1 VTPVTRPSPRGA
13 DGTVAAEARRR
24 RRVEL
29 DDVTLDVAD
38 VGPRRAPAVL
48 LVSGLGSQRI
58 AWPDEL
64 VAALRAAGL
73 RVVTVDNRDAG
84 LSTWLEDAPG
94 TLEDLLARQ
103 QGEPFAVPY
112 RLEDMAADL
121 VGVLDHLDIGAAHVL
136 GQSMGGMIAQRL
148 AIGWPDRVA
157 TLTSV
162 MSTTGH
168 PSVGQP
174 TDEVVSLLVGPVP
187 AGREAWVAANVERCR
202 RTHSPRW
209 FDPDRVRAR
218 FEAAWDRG
226 GVNPAGKVR
235 QLLAIAADGDR
246 TAELRGLSVPT
257 LVVHGREDPV
267 VEVSGGRATAEAVP
281 GARLLELE
289 GMGHDFPLPLLPTI
303 AGAVVAHVRTA

>member
-1 VTPVTRPSPRGA
+1 MTPAAAPSPRGA
-13 DGTVAAEARRR
+13 AGTDPPDAWRQ

-29 DDVTLDVAD
+29 GEIMLDVAD
-38 VGPRRAPAVL
+38 TGPRLAPAIL

-58 AWPDEL
+58 AWPAEL
-64 VAALRAAGL
+64 LAALRAAGL

-94 TLEDLLARQ
+94 TLQDLLAHQR
-103 QGEPFAVPY
+103 GEPFAVPY

-121 VGVLDHLDIGAAHVL
+121 VGVLDHLDVEAAHVL

-157 TLTSV
+157 SLTSV
-162 MSTTGH
+162 MSTTGD
-168 PSVGQP
+168 PTVGRP
-174 TDEVVSLLVGPVP
+174 TDEVVSLLIGPVP
-187 AGREAWVAANVERCR
+187 AGREAWIAANVERCR

-209 FDPDRVRAR
+209 FDPARVRAR

-226 GVNPAGKVR
+226 GVNPAGKLR
-235 QLLAIAADGDR
+235 HLLAIATDGDR
-246 TAELRGLSVPT
+246 TAELGRLAVPT

-267 VEVSGGRATAEAVP
+267 VDVSGGRATAAAVP

-289 GMGHDFPLPLLPTI
+289 GMGHDLPLPLLPTI
-303 AGAVVAHVRTA
+303 AGAVVAHVLTA

>member
-1 VTPVTRPSPRGA
+1 MTAVTTPRGA
-13 DGTVAAEARRR
+13 GAAGASDPARQ

-38 VGPRRAPAVL
+38 AGPRRAPAVL

-58 AWPDEL
+58 SWPPEL
-64 VAALRAAGL
+64 LAALRAAGL

-84 LSTWLEDAPG
+84 RSTWLEDAPG
-94 TLEDLLARQ
+94 TLEDLVAHQR
-103 QGEPFAVPY
+103 GEPFAVPY

-121 VGVLDHLDIGAAHVL
+121 VGVLDHLGIGAAHVL

-148 AIGWPDRVA
+148 AIRWPDRVA

-162 MSTTGH
+162 MSTTGD
-168 PSVGQP
+168 PTVGQP
-174 TDEVVSLLVGPVP
+174 TDEVVSLLVGPTP
-187 AGREAWVAANVERCR
+187 AGREAWIAANVERCR
-202 RTHSPRW
+202 LTHSPRW
-209 FDPDRVRAR
+209 FDPTRVRAR
-218 FEAAWDRG
+218 FEAAWDRAG
-226 GVNPAGKVR
+226 ANPAGKLR
-235 QLLAIAADGDR
+235 QLLAIASDGDR
-246 TAELRGLSVPT
+246 TPELRRLAVPT

-267 VEVSGGRATAEAVP
+267 VEISGGRATADAVP

-303 AGAVVAHVRTA
+303 AGAVVAQVLTV

>member
-1 VTPVTRPSPRGA
+1 VTAAIAPSPGDHGA
-13 DGTVAAEARRR
+13 AGTDDAPRQL
-24 RRVEL
+24 RVEL
-29 DDVTLDVAD
+29 DEVTLDVAD
-38 VGPRRAPAVL
+38 AGPRRGPAVL

-58 AWPDEL
+58 AWPTEL
-64 VAALRAAGL
+64 LGALRAAGL

-94 TLEDLLARQ
+94 TLEDLIAHQ
-103 QGEPFAVPY
+103 HGAPFAVPY
-112 RLEDMAADL
+112 RLADLAADL
-121 VGVLDHLDIGAAHVL
+121 VGVLDHLGVEAAHVL

-162 MSTTGH
+162 MSTTGD
-168 PSVGQP
+168 PTVGQP
-174 TDEVVSLLVGPVP
+174 TDEVVSLMLGPTP
-187 AGREAWVAANVERCR
+187 TGRDAWIAANVERCR
-202 RTHSPRW
+202 LTHSPRW
-209 FDPDRVRAR
+209 FDPARVRAR
-218 FEAAWDRG
+218 FEAAWERG
-226 GVNPAGKVR
+226 GVNPAGKLR

-246 TAELRGLSVPT
+246 TAELASLAVPT

-267 VEVSGGRATAEAVP
+267 VDVSGGRATAAAVP

-303 AGAVVAHVRTA
+303 AGAVVAHVLTA